1 MSLRIR
7 PLKEG
12 RYWPSV
18 VVGSSDALT
27 TGQLN
32 TFSGETGNRY
42 FSSVYG
48 VATKHFQSGGHDL
61 AFTFGWNIPFRK
73 HAVRDG
79 VFGGDELFARFLP
92 SAFVDGGVRRQCG
105 EYGW

>member
-1 MSLRIR
+1 MK
-7 PLKEG
+7 LKTGKWNQESFG
-12 RYWPSV
+12 VAQDTSV
-18 VVGSSDALT
+18 ERRTILAVGSRGSSGRTDDR
-27 TGQLN
+27 QLN

-73 HAVRDG
+73 SM
-79 VFGGDELFARFLP
+79 LFVTESL
-92 SAFVDGGVRRQCG
+92 VG
-105 EYGW
+105 